1 MRIYIILS
9 YNATQGWLEKVMEE
23 LDEGS
28 KYASCVAHVQKRVPN
43 EVTRFLLSYDYI
55 KVFLSNRVRYCPILH
70 VAR

>member
-55 KVFLSNRVRYCPILH
+55 
-70 VAR
+70 